1 MQLVLKDIDLKTSW
15 IKTGKESF
23 IYFETIDS
31 TLNIALDQQFQES
44 SVGKI
49 VITDNQT
56 SGKGSYNKS
65 WYSEPYK
72 DLTFSIILG
81 SSNNFQQNLIDET
94 CSAIAKILSE
104 YQIEAYQKPPNDIY
118 VKDKKIAGIL
128 LSNVQIGNSGNY
140 QALSVGININSNIEL
155 KKLDISAKA
164 NHTSFAK
171 ELSKEINRETI
182 LVEIIELIDKVI
194 QKQVDQ

>member
-1 MQLVLKDIDLKTSW
+1 MQLTLKDIDLKTSW
-15 IKTGKESF
+15 IKSGKESF

-65 WYSEPYK
+65 WYSESYK

-81 SSNNFQQNLIDET
+81 SSNNFKQNLIDET
-94 CSAIAKILSE
+94 CSVIASILNE

-118 VKDKKIAGIL
+118 VKDRKIAGIL
-128 LSNVQIGNSGNY
+128 LSNVKIGNSSNY

-155 KKLDISAKA
+155 KELDINAKA

-171 ELSKEINRETI
+171 ELGKEINREKV
-182 LVEIIELIDKVI
+182 LVKIIELLDKVI

>member
-1 MQLVLKDIDLKTSW
+1 MQLILKDIDLKTSW
-15 IKTGKESF
+15 IKSGKESF

-31 TLNIALDQQFQES
+31 TLNIALDEQFQKS
-44 SVGKI
+44 YVGKI

-65 WYSEPYK
+65 WYSESYK

-94 CSAIAKILSE
+94 CSVIASILNE

-118 VKDKKIAGIL
+118 VKDRKIAGIL

-140 QALSVGININSNIEL
+140 QALSVGININSSIEL
-155 KKLDISAKA
+155 KELDINAKA

-171 ELSKEINRETI
+171 ELGREINREKV
-182 LVEIIELIDKVI
+182 LVKIIELLDIVI

>member
-1 MQLVLKDIDLKTSW
+1 MQLILEDIDLKTCW
-15 IKTGKESF
+15 IKSGKESF
-23 IYFETIDS
+23 IYFETIDT

-65 WYSEPYK
+65 WYSESYK

-94 CSAIAKILSE
+94 CSVIVSVLNE
-104 YQIEAYQKPPNDIY
+104 YQIEAYQKLPNDIY
-118 VKDKKIAGIL
+118 VRDKKIAGVL
-128 LSNVQIGNSGNY
+128 LSNVQTGNSGNY

-155 KKLDISAKA
+155 KKLDSNAKA

-171 ELSKEINRETI
+171 ELGKEINREKV
-182 LVEIIELIDKVI
+182 LVEIIELLDKVI
-194 QKQVDQ
+194 QKQVNQ